1 MEEAPVP
8 QDSTKIKEK
17 GSEGMPGSELKGI
30 KAGGGGYN
38 VNCTGG
44 RDSLWKVA
52 LLKCFMVL
60 CLQQYGEY
68 AFIAVLT
75 TINSTLNL

>member
-44 RDSLWKVA
+44 RDSL
-52 LLKCFMVL
+52 
-60 CLQQYGEY
+60 
-68 AFIAVLT
+68 
-75 TINSTLNL
+75 